1 MKHEELI
8 LRGRAFAN
16 GDGVMIDPERAYML
30 WAPIANELTGDDLS
44 LFSELEECFG
54 GNATWSDTPY
64 ATAYSRD
71 GYAGEMR
78 GASPTSLFANIQK
91 EVSPD
96 EVREV
101 FDRLMQNADGA
112 TLAKV
117 YRQLARL
124 LDEQGL
130 NTKRLKRPEHIRFG
144 NNLGFFMHQYYWN
157 RATFL
162 EKINAR
168 LSPVGLSM
176 SSAALSQILNGVHGM
191 NPASQLLLVEMVH
204 EADAANKMR
213 NAQAEKDNRYRRD
226 GKKLLLKPEL
236 TRELT
241 SADLHLS
248 LSELLDLYRH
258 PRTDERILAL
268 TNAL

>member
-1 MKHEELI
+1 MKHNELI

-30 WAPIANELTGDDLS
+30 WAPIADELTGDDLS

-54 GNATWSDTPY
+54 NSAIWGNTPHATAFSRGDSMGEPCGNA
-64 ATAYSRD
+64 AA
-71 GYAGEMR
+71 
-78 GASPTSLFANIQK
+78 SLFANVQK

-96 EVREV
+96 EVREM

-112 TLAKV
+112 MLAKIH
-117 YRQLARL
+117 RQLARL

-130 NTKRLKRPEHIRFG
+130 NTKKLRRPEHIRFG
-144 NNLGFFMHQYYWN
+144 NNLGFLMHQYYWN

-168 LSPVGLSM
+168 LSSMGLSM

-191 NPASQLLLVEMVH
+191 NPASQLLLLEMIH
-204 EADAANKMR
+204 EADAYNKMR
-213 NAQAEKDNRYRRD
+213 NEQAGKDNRYRRD
-226 GKKLLLKPEL
+226 GQKIAIKPEL

-241 SADLHLS
+241 SADLHLP
-248 LSELLDLYRH
+248 LSELMHLYRH

-268 TNAL
+268 TNTL